1 MTLGLTEKRGLL
13 LSYAVFGTFWG
24 SWAALLPQLKR
35 ATDVTDGQLGLA
47 LAAIAVA
54 ALPAMLVGGRVVD
67 RLGPGRVLPVC
78 LLAFAVTAP
87 LPALATGQ
95 GTLVVTLVL
104 LGLTSG
110 SLDISVNAA
119 SAGWERLESDRLMAA
134 GHAAF
139 SIGVV
144 LGSVCTGF
152 ARDAGASPLPVLLV
166 VGAVLAVAG
175 LVQPAYRGTT
185 TAEPAARTRRR
196 PARILLALGALVAAA
211 FLLEDALQSWSALH
225 LERGL
230 GASPAISGLGPGLFA
245 LSMAAG
251 RLLAHA
257 VSRPGREHQV
267 VAAGGL
273 AAGAGAVLLA
283 VAPTASVGLAALVLA
298 GAGTSVLAP
307 TLFSA
312 IGARSAPGREGA
324 DLSTATALGYV
335 GFLAGPPLVGAVS
348 AATSLPV
355 ALGGL
360 AVFGVGLAATAPAVL
375 RLPLRDRAE
384 PGTAGGP
391 GFR

>member
-1 MTLGLTEKRGLL
+1 MTPAATEKRGLL
-13 LSYAVFGTFWG
+13 LAYAVFGLFWG
-24 SWAALLPQLKR
+24 SWAALLPQLKH
-35 ATDVTDGQLGLA
+35 ATGVTDGQLGLA
-47 LAAIAVA
+47 LAGIAVA

-67 RLGPGRVLPVC
+67 RLGPGRVLPAC
-78 LLAFAVTAP
+78 LFAFAVTAP
-87 LPALATGQ
+87 LPGLASGLL
-95 GTLVVTLVL
+95 TLVVTLVL

-110 SLDISVNAA
+110 ALDISVNAA
-119 SAGWERLESDRLMAA
+119 TAGWERLEGDRLMAA

-139 SIGVV
+139 SVGVV
-144 LGSVCTGF
+144 VGSVGTGF
-152 ARDAGASPLPVLLV
+152 ARNAGTAALPVLLV
-166 VGAVLAVAG
+166 VGAVVAVAG
-175 LVQPAYRGTT
+175 FGQPAYRRTT
-185 TAEPAARTRRR
+185 SGDLGPRTRRR
-196 PARILLALGALVAAA
+196 PARILLALGVLVAAA

-251 RLLAHA
+251 RLLAHV

-273 AAGAGAVLLA
+273 ATAVGAVLLA
-283 VAPTASVGLAALVLA
+283 VAPNAPAGLAALVLA

-348 AATSLPV
+348 AATSLPT

-360 AVFGVGLAATAPAVL
+360 GVFGLLLAVVGPQVLSPRRRPAYGTMAA
-375 RLPLRDRAE
+375 
-384 PGTAGGP
+384 
-391 GFR
+391 